1 MRNPTDMTSGK
12 PGRIIFSF
20 MMPLLT
26 ANIMQQMYVMTD
38 TVIVARGVGVEALAA
53 IGTTDMLRSFVLWG
67 VTGLSEGFGVVIAI
81 LEGGGKR
88 EEVKESIRA
97 AYWLTF
103 LVGIVAAAAGIPAVK
118 PLLRLI
124 HVPEH
129 IFRESEVYLIIMY
142 AGTFATMLYSTGAA
156 VLRAFGDSKTPFW
169 GMLLSSLVNIILDL
183 LFVFVFPWG
192 IAGAGAATI
201 IAQLL
206 SGFYCFRE
214 VNKRLTQKMKWK
226 LTRGDLAWC
235 RELLQKGLPS
245 AFQNSF
251 IAVGGVIFQSV
262 INSYGIYYVAGFTA
276 VSKLYL
282 ILEGAALALKGALM
296 SFVGQ
301 NMGAGKYHRIS
312 EGIKMSLLMSGI
324 LSAVS
329 GVLLIFFGRQIL
341 MLFISADPG
350 TEKMVLDIAYNFL
363 FNMCVMMFT
372 LYLLDVGRGTV
383 MGLGNTMAPMFSGV
397 AELLGRLLTGLSLT
411 VFLGEQ
417 ALYLAEPMAWV
428 CGDLIVIPAIYYIL
442 HKRRKSVTK

>member
-1 MRNPTDMTSGK
+1 
-12 PGRIIFSF
+12 
-20 MMPLLT
+20 
-26 ANIMQQMYVMTD
+26 
-38 TVIVARGVGVEALAA
+38 
-53 IGTTDMLRSFVLWG
+53 
-67 VTGLSEGFGVVIAI
+67 
-81 LEGGGKR
+81 
-88 EEVKESIRA
+88 
-97 AYWLTF
+97 
-103 LVGIVAAAAGIPAVK
+103 
-118 PLLRLI
+118 
-124 HVPEH
+124 
-129 IFRESEVYLIIMY
+129 
-142 AGTFATMLYSTGAA
+142 
-156 VLRAFGDSKTPFW
+156 
-169 GMLLSSLVNIILDL
+169 
-183 LFVFVFPWG
+183 
-192 IAGAGAATI
+192 
-201 IAQLL
+201 
-206 SGFYCFRE
+206 
-214 VNKRLTQKMKWK
+214 
-226 LTRGDLAWC
+226 
-235 RELLQKGLPS
+235 
-245 AFQNSF
+245 
-251 IAVGGVIFQSV
+251 
-262 INSYGIYYVAGFTA
+262 
-276 VSKLYL
+276 
-282 ILEGAALALKGALM
+282 M

-329 GVLLIFFGRQIL
+329 GVLLIFFGRQVL